1 MPIVTP
7 PAPVNPSN
15 TDVQPNIGSG
25 EPELAKDRFRRRHT
39 TTKCWVSE
47 AFLVASSKVNINM
60 RRIMCFLNVHI
71 TKLLLL
77 NLPFT
82 TNCTVLTE
90 RFFGGELKGG
100 HYQQREV
107 TPDLTPPADFHISN
121 TSKTPSR
128 ILLFLAFAADRKKC
142 SKTDACL
149 EAPPKHHFLRWWL
162 WWRYWQWWYLWQW

>member
-1 MPIVTP
+1 MPTVTP
-7 PAPVNPSN
+7 PPPVNPSN

-39 TTKCWVSE
+39 TTKCMDWVSG

-60 RRIMCFLNVHI
+60 RKIMCFLNVHI

-82 TNCTVLTE
+82 TICTALTE
-90 RFFGGELKGG
+90 IFFGGELKGG

-128 ILLFLAFAADRKKC
+128 SLLFLAFATDIKKC

-149 EAPPKHHFLRWWL
+149 EAPPKHHFL
-162 WWRYWQWWYLWQW
+162 Q